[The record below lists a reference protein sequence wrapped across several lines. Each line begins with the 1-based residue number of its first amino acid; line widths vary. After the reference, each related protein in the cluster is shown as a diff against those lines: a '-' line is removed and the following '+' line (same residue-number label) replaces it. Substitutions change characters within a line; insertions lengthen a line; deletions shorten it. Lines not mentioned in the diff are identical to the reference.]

1 MTEATVVGSRRLG
14 LVFVT
19 SMLCQLLCTSLQ
31 TDTSIYTVQV
41 FRRITFDIHVLNSSA
56 NPENCDSTL
65 NKTFLVNEKECVSDQ
80 ELFSGIHAILIE
92 MF

>member
-1 MTEATVVGSRRLG
+1 MAKATVVASRKLG

-19 SMLCQLLCTSLQ
+19 SMLCLCTSLQ

-41 FRRITFDIHVLNSSA
+41 FRRITFDIYVLNSSA

-65 NKTFLVNEKECVSDQ
+65 NKTFLVSEIECVSDQ